1 MFTKIYGKLNKA
13 LNQLHFF
20 TMRTWNLSHG
30 NYDKLLSTLSEED
43 RRTFPFDLTSIDW
56 KRYIEIFCM
65 GTKKYLLKDNMSNL
79 DRARQ
84 HIKRRRRVRYTIDF
98 IMFLLGTYLLYLRS
112 RIAREIWS
120 SVLGMCLNW
129 LSKVRLLHNKS

>member
-1 MFTKIYGKLNKA
+1 MIIVL
-13 LNQLHFF
+13 
-20 TMRTWNLSHG
+20 
-30 NYDKLLSTLSEED
+30 
-43 RRTFPFDLTSIDW
+43 
-56 KRYIEIFCM
+56 IF
-65 GTKKYLLKDNMSNL
+65 
-79 DRARQ
+79 
-84 HIKRRRRVRYTIDF
+84 RRRRVRYTIDF